1 MLIGPHSFFPLAA
14 ISKKQTATSHS
25 SPEAELVA
33 LTMALKDEGI
43 PALDLWE
50 IILGRL
56 PKLTLHED
64 NQAAAQIVRTGKSQK
79 LRHVRRTHGIAI
91 SALHD
96 WYKRKVFTL
105 ADCHTQAQA
114 ADVFTKA
121 FTDPEAW
128 ERAVALIG
136 MIDGPTS
143 RRLLKQGGAGTSRAA
158 PAQQG
163 SSGASSEAPL
173 ASCDPSKGGAS
184 PRIQNS
190 SAERRPGA
198 LHNKVHQCLK
208 QGLKS

>member
-1 MLIGPHSFFPLAA
+1 MALVGPHSYFPLAA
-14 ISKKQTATSHS
+14 ISKKQAATSHS

-56 PKLTLHED
+56 PKLTLYED

-79 LRHVRRTHGIAI
+79 LRHVRRTHGISI

-96 WYKRKVFTL
+96 WHNKRVFTF

-114 ADVFTKA
+114 VDVLTKA

-128 ERAVALIG
+128 DRAVALIG
-136 MIDGPTS
+136 MVDGPTC
-143 RRLLKQGGAGTSRAA
+143 RRLLKQGGAG
-158 PAQQG
+158 
-163 SSGASSEAPL
+163 GASREVPSLAP
-173 ASCDPSKGGAS
+173 STGGAS
-184 PRIQNS
+184 PRIRS
-190 SAERRPGA
+190 SAADKRPGA
-198 LHNKVHQCLK
+198 LHCTVQHMYNND
-208 QGLKS
+208 

>member
-1 MLIGPHSFFPLAA
+1 M
-14 ISKKQTATSHS
+14 
-25 SPEAELVA
+25 
-33 LTMALKDEGI
+33 
-43 PALDLWE
+43 
-50 IILGRL
+50 
-56 PKLTLHED
+56 
-64 NQAAAQIVRTGKSQK
+64 
-79 LRHVRRTHGIAI
+79 
-91 SALHD
+91 
-96 WYKRKVFTL
+96 FTL

-143 RRLLKQGGAGTSRAA
+143 RRLLKQGGAGTARAA
-158 PAQQG
+158 PAAQQG

-198 LHNKVHQCLK
+198 LHNKVHQCLQ
-208 QGLKS
+208 QGLKSWTRVDNNAKTFQTTSNSGPKWDQVMYRTSYDKN